1 MTNEELISKYYD
13 GNMQALYDLYEQNV
27 GFIQSVAAA
36 VAKDYKN
43 YLRFSDTFEDL
54 VQVGSLT
61 FFEKLKAKN
70 HKVPDDPSLL
80 ANREAYELRYA
91 MQEFIENFS
100 SPAGLSHSDFSKIQR
115 CRKLHNEGMSNSDIA
130 KELGMDRKTVQSC
143 LSFSFKTETLMIRA
157 ETENGIEYFENPE
170 LVVNDPHPD
179 KKVYIEVSLEFF
191 KELFESL
198 SAREREI
205 LGRKYGAFGYE
216 ETSVND
222 IADYMLISRSAVNKA
237 VNSATEILRKEY
249 HNGSRLKWW
258 RLCNQAVK
266 DALEGRT
273 AQESVEIS
281 DEFKAK
287 LRVLADYLVLLY
299 EMDKQK

>member
-1 MTNEELISKYYD
+1 
-13 GNMQALYDLYEQNV
+13 
-27 GFIQSVAAA
+27 
-36 VAKDYKN
+36 
-43 YLRFSDTFEDL
+43 
-54 VQVGSLT
+54 
-61 FFEKLKAKN
+61 
-70 HKVPDDPSLL
+70 
-80 ANREAYELRYA
+80 
-91 MQEFIENFS
+91 
-100 SPAGLSHSDFSKIQR
+100 
-115 CRKLHNEGMSNSDIA
+115 
-130 KELGMDRKTVQSC
+130 
-143 LSFSFKTETLMIRA
+143 MIRA

-191 KELFESL
+191 KELFQSL

>member
-1 MTNEELISKYYD
+1 MTNEELIQKYYD
-13 GNMQALYDLYEQNV
+13 GDMQALYDLYERNV

-36 VAKDYKN
+36 AAKDYKN
-43 YLRFSDTFEDL
+43 YLRFSDTFDDL
-54 VQVGSLT
+54 VQVGCLT
-61 FFEKLKAKN
+61 FFERLRAKQYDAS
-70 HKVPDDPSLL
+70 KGGLL
-80 ANREAYELRYA
+80 TYLTPRLRYA
-91 MQEFIENFS
+91 MQEFIEQFS
-100 SPAGLSHSDFSKIQR
+100 SPIGLSHSDFWNIQR
-115 CRKLHNEGMSNSDIA
+115 CRKLHNGGKSNPDIA

-157 ETENGIEYFENPE
+157 ETENGIEYIENPG
-170 LVVNDPHPD
+170 LVVNDLHPD
-179 KKVYIEVSLEFF
+179 NKVYIEVSLELF
-191 KELFESL
+191 KELFENL
-198 SAREREI
+198 SARDREI

-222 IADYMLISRSAVNKA
+222 IADYMLITRNAVNKA

-249 HNGSRLKWW
+249 HNRSKLKWW
-258 RLCNQAVK
+258 RLCNRAVK

>member
-61 FFEKLKAKN
+61 FFEKLKAK
-70 HKVPDDPSLL
+70 KYDARKGSLL
-80 ANREAYELRYA
+80 TYLTPQLRYA

-115 CRKLHNEGMSNSDIA
+115 CRKLHNEGMSNSDIS

-143 LSFSFKTETLMIRA
+143 LSFSFKTETLMIRT
-157 ETENGIEYFENPE
+157 ETENGIE
-170 LVVNDPHPD
+170 L
-179 KKVYIEVSLEFF
+179 
-191 KELFESL
+191 
-198 SAREREI
+198 I
-205 LGRKYGAFGYE
+205 LY
-216 ETSVND
+216 
-222 IADYMLISRSAVNKA
+222 NK
-237 VNSATEILRKEY
+237 T
-249 HNGSRLKWW
+249 
-258 RLCNQAVK
+258 
-266 DALEGRT
+266 
-273 AQESVEIS
+273 
-281 DEFKAK
+281 
-287 LRVLADYLVLLY
+287 
-299 EMDKQK
+299 

>member
-61 FFEKLKAKN
+61 FFEKLKAKT
-70 HKVPDDPSLL
+70 PQ
-80 ANREAYELRYA
+80 LRYA

-115 CRKLHNEGMSNSDIA
+115 CRKLHNEGMSNSDIS

-157 ETENGIEYFENPE
+157 ETENGIEYIENPG
-170 LVVNDPHPD
+170 LVVNDLHPD
-179 KKVYIEVSLEFF
+179 NKVYIEVSLELF
-191 KELFESL
+191 KELFENL
-198 SAREREI
+198 SARDREI

-222 IADYMLISRSAVNKA
+222 IVDYMLITRNAVNKA

-249 HNGSRLKWW
+249 HNGSKLKWW
-258 RLCNQAVK
+258 RLCNRAVK

-273 AQESVEIS
+273 A
-281 DEFKAK
+281 
-287 LRVLADYLVLLY
+287 
-299 EMDKQK
+299 

>member
-61 FFEKLKAKN
+61 FFEKLKAK
-70 HKVPDDPSLL
+70 KYDARKGSLL
-80 ANREAYELRYA
+80 TYLTPQLRYA

-115 CRKLHNEGMSNSDIA
+115 CRKLHNEGMSNSDIS

-143 LSFSFKTETLMIRA
+143 LSFFIQKTRFSTCILSDLYTLYRY
-157 ETENGIEYFENPE
+157 TCTSTP
-170 LVVNDPHPD
+170 
-179 KKVYIEVSLEFF
+179 
-191 KELFESL
+191 LFLNQS
-198 SAREREI
+198 
-205 LGRKYGAFGYE
+205 
-216 ETSVND
+216 
-222 IADYMLISRSAVNKA
+222 
-237 VNSATEILRKEY
+237 Y
-249 HNGSRLKWW
+249 HN
-258 RLCNQAVK
+258 
-266 DALEGRT
+266 
-273 AQESVEIS
+273 
-281 DEFKAK
+281 
-287 LRVLADYLVLLY
+287 
-299 EMDKQK
+299 

>member
-1 MTNEELISKYYD
+1 MTNEELIQKYYD
-13 GNMQALYDLYEQNV
+13 GDMQALYDLYERNV

-36 VAKDYKN
+36 AAKDYKN
-43 YLRFSDTFEDL
+43 YLRFSDTFDDL
-54 VQVGSLT
+54 VQVGCLT
-61 FFEKLKAKN
+61 FFERLRAKQYDAS
-70 HKVPDDPSLL
+70 KGGLL
-80 ANREAYELRYA
+80 TYLTPRLRYA
-91 MQEFIENFS
+91 MQEFIEQFS
-100 SPAGLSHSDFSKIQR
+100 SPIGLSHSDFWNIQR

-143 LSFSFKTETLMIRA
+143 LSFSFKTETLMIRT

-266 DALEGRT
+266 DALEGRK

>member
-1 MTNEELISKYYD
+1 
-13 GNMQALYDLYEQNV
+13 
-27 GFIQSVAAA
+27 
-36 VAKDYKN
+36 
-43 YLRFSDTFEDL
+43 
-54 VQVGSLT
+54 
-61 FFEKLKAKN
+61 
-70 HKVPDDPSLL
+70 
-80 ANREAYELRYA
+80 
-91 MQEFIENFS
+91 
-100 SPAGLSHSDFSKIQR
+100 
-115 CRKLHNEGMSNSDIA
+115 
-130 KELGMDRKTVQSC
+130 MDRKTVQSC

-249 HNGSRLKWW
+249 HNGSRLK
-258 RLCNQAVK
+258 
-266 DALEGRT
+266 
-273 AQESVEIS
+273 
-281 DEFKAK
+281 
-287 LRVLADYLVLLY
+287 
-299 EMDKQK
+299 

>member
-27 GFIQSVAAA
+27 GFIHSVAAA

-54 VQVGSLT
+54 VQVGCLT
-61 FFEKLKAKN
+61 FFEKLKAK
-70 HKVPDDPSLL
+70 KYDASKGSLL
-80 ANREAYELRYA
+80 TYLTPRLRYA

-237 VNSATEILRKEY
+237 VNSAMETLCKEY
-249 HNGSRLKWW
+249 HNGSKLKWW
-258 RLCNQAVK
+258 RLCNRAVRE
-266 DALEGRT
+266 ALEGRIT
-273 AQESVEIS
+273 EESIEIS
-281 DEFKAK
+281 NEFKAK
-287 LRVLADYLVLLY
+287 LRGLAEFLTLLY
-299 EMDKQK
+299 ETDKHK

>member
-27 GFIQSVAAA
+27 GFIHSVAAA

-54 VQVGSLT
+54 VQVGCLT
-61 FFEKLKAKN
+61 FFEKLKAK
-70 HKVPDDPSLL
+70 KYDASKGSLL
-80 ANREAYELRYA
+80 TYLTPRLRYA

-157 ETENGIEYFENPE
+157 ETENGI
-170 LVVNDPHPD
+170 L
-179 KKVYIEVSLEFF
+179 
-191 KELFESL
+191 SL
-198 SAREREI
+198 SLTIRIPIKRFT
-205 LGRKYGAFGYE
+205 LKLTLSF
-216 ETSVND
+216 
-222 IADYMLISRSAVNKA
+222 SRSCLKA
-237 VNSATEILRKEY
+237 YRREKEKFLAENMAHSGMKRPLLTTLRII
-249 HNGSRLKWW
+249 
-258 RLCNQAVK
+258 C
-266 DALEGRT
+266 
-273 AQESVEIS
+273 
-281 DEFKAK
+281 
-287 LRVLADYLVLLY
+287 
-299 EMDKQK
+299 

>member
-1 MTNEELISKYYD
+1 MTNEELILKYYD
-13 GNMQALYDLYEQNV
+13 GDTQALYNLYEQNV
-27 GFIQSVAAA
+27 GFIQSVAATA
-36 VAKDYKN
+36 AKDYKN
-43 YLRFSDTFEDL
+43 YLRFSDTFDDL
-54 VQVGSLT
+54 VQVGCLT
-61 FFEKLKAKN
+61 FFERLRAKQYDAS
-70 HKVPDDPSLL
+70 KGGLL
-80 ANREAYELRYA
+80 TYLTPRLRYA
-91 MQEFIENFS
+91 MQEFIEQFS
-100 SPAGLSHSDFSKIQR
+100 SPIGLSHSDFWNIQR

-130 KELGMDRKTVQSC
+130 KELGMDRKTVQSY
-143 LSFSFKTETLMIRA
+143 LSFSFKTETLMIRT

-179 KKVYIEVSLEFF
+179 KKVYIEVNLEFF

-222 IADYMLISRSAVNKA
+222 IADYMLISRSAVNKTI
-237 VNSATEILRKEY
+237 NSATEILRKEY

>member
-27 GFIQSVAAA
+27 GFIHSVAAA

-54 VQVGSLT
+54 VQVGCLT
-61 FFEKLKAKN
+61 FFEKLKAK
-70 HKVPDDPSLL
+70 KYDASKGSLL
-80 ANREAYELRYA
+80 TYLTPRLRYA

-157 ETENGIEYFENPE
+157 ETENGIEYFENP
-170 LVVNDPHPD
+170 HPD

-237 VNSATEILRKEY
+237 VNSAMETLCKEY
-249 HNGSRLKWW
+249 HNGSKLKWW
-258 RLCNQAVK
+258 RLCNRAVRE
-266 DALEGRT
+266 ALEGRIT
-273 AQESVEIS
+273 EESIEIS
-281 DEFKAK
+281 NEFKAK
-287 LRVLADYLVLLY
+287 LRGLAEFLTLLY
-299 EMDKQK
+299 ETDKHK

>member
-61 FFEKLKAKN
+61 FFEKLKAK
-70 HKVPDDPSLL
+70 KYDARKGSLL
-80 ANREAYELRYA
+80 TYLTPQLRYA

-222 IADYMLISRSAVNKA
+222 IADYMLITRNAVNKA
-237 VNSATEILRKEY
+237 VNSAMETLCKEY
-249 HNGSRLKWW
+249 HNGSKLKWW
-258 RLCNQAVK
+258 RLCNRAVK

-273 AQESVEIS
+273 A
-281 DEFKAK
+281 
-287 LRVLADYLVLLY
+287 
-299 EMDKQK
+299 

>member
-27 GFIQSVAAA
+27 GFIHSVAAA

-54 VQVGSLT
+54 VQVGCLT
-61 FFEKLKAKN
+61 FFEKLKAK
-70 HKVPDDPSLL
+70 KYDASKGSLL
-80 ANREAYELRYA
+80 TYLTPRLRYA

-179 KKVYIEVSLEFF
+179 KKV
-191 KELFESL
+191 
-198 SAREREI
+198 I
-205 LGRKYGAFGYE
+205 LY
-216 ETSVND
+216 
-222 IADYMLISRSAVNKA
+222 NK
-237 VNSATEILRKEY
+237 T
-249 HNGSRLKWW
+249 
-258 RLCNQAVK
+258 
-266 DALEGRT
+266 
-273 AQESVEIS
+273 
-281 DEFKAK
+281 
-287 LRVLADYLVLLY
+287 
-299 EMDKQK
+299 